1 MYGVKPPDFAP
12 SSAQGSRR
20 RADDPRMGLVAQQAG
35 RASPASTGLQVFRYA
50 RVVLEQR
57 WLVLF
62 VFLLGAALFAAWAK
76 RTPKIYQATGTILV
90 EAMPPQV
97 MGDQVRD
104 VVTGP
109 GQFFAM
115 EDYLRTQRSVLLSD
129 GITRQGIQVMHLSGD
144 TEFWIDGM
152 PIDLNDAVERFLAAL
167 TVEVVP
173 RTEIFRLSFR
183 HRDPKQAKRAVDGI
197 IDVYIENNLKLHER
211 SNADATHWLAE
222 QADSLRQRLFKSE
235 NELYQFKE
243 DHDLLSV
250 SLEDRANNV
259 TQQIDKMSGGLSDAR
274 LRKAAILSG
283 RDELRK
289 MRAADAFSV
298 APAAVPTSLLERKTR
313 YNEEHE
319 KLVEL
324 QARYEAA
331 HPLVRRQKAKV
342 EVARAA
348 VLKETDLV
356 VLGAEARA
364 NEVIAE
370 ERKIAGELAAMK
382 QEGMRVNRLEIDYN
396 RLKRDTGLLSK
407 QYELVAQRMKE
418 TELAAQS
425 KGNNLHVL
433 DYARTPRTPVT
444 PNLMRDAPLALLA
457 TLVVAIVVAFVAHA
471 ADRRVRRQEDIEAR
485 TGLRVLASIPRSKR
499 GDLPVAD
506 DPQST
511 TAELYR
517 LIRTNLL
524 FADANRR
531 LRRVLVTSAVPEDGR
546 TFTAINL
553 ATVMAQ
559 CEDKKVLLIDCD
571 LRATRG
577 ASAIGV
583 GEHGEHAGLTNVVLG
598 ATTLD
603 KAIQSTD
610 IPNLSVL
617 CAGPMPPSP
626 AELLGGRRFQEILD
640 ACSERFDWVIIDSSP
655 AGLVTDPV
663 ILAKACDGTILV
675 VRSKHTTYNQLAR
688 AERALAD
695 VSATVLGVV
704 LNGTE
709 PSEAGYGYG
718 GQRKRPDSRTA
729 VRARLPR

>member
-1 MYGVKPPDFAP
+1 M
-12 SSAQGSRR
+12 
-20 RADDPRMGLVAQQAG
+20 
-35 RASPASTGLQVFRYA
+35 FRYA

-62 VFLLGAALFAAWAK
+62 VFLVGVALFATWAK
-76 RTPKIYQATGTILV
+76 QTPRVYKATGTILV

-104 VVTGP
+104 VMTGP
-109 GQFFAM
+109 GQFLAM
-115 EDYLRTQRSVLLSD
+115 DDYLRTQRSVLLSD
-129 GITRQGIQVMHLSGD
+129 GIARQGIQVMHLASD
-144 TEFWIDGM
+144 TDFWVDGM
-152 PIDLNDAVERFLAAL
+152 PVDPNDAVERFVASL

-173 RTEIFRLSFR
+173 RTQIFSLSYR

-197 IDVYIENNLKLHER
+197 IDVYIENNLKLRER
-211 SNADATHWLAE
+211 SNADASRWLAE
-222 QADSLRQRLFKSE
+222 QADSLRQRLSKSE
-235 NELYQFKE
+235 NELYQFKA

-259 TQQIDKMSGGLSDAR
+259 TQQIDKLSTGLSDAR
-274 LRKAAILSG
+274 LRKAALVSG

-289 MRAADAFSV
+289 MRAADPFSV
-298 APAAVPTSLLERKTR
+298 APAGVPMSLLDRKAR
-313 YNEEHE
+313 YNEENE

-324 QARYEAA
+324 EGRYEPA
-331 HPLVRRQKAKV
+331 HPLVRRQKSKV
-342 EVARAA
+342 AVARAA

-364 NEVIAE
+364 NEVVAE
-370 ERKIAGELAAMK
+370 ERKIAGELAALK
-382 QEGMRVNRLEIDYN
+382 QDGMRVNRLEIDYN

-433 DYARTPRTPVT
+433 DYARTPRIPVT

-457 TLVVAIVVAFVAHA
+457 SLVVAVAVAFAAHA
-471 ADRRVRRQEDIEAR
+471 ADRRVRGQEDIEGR
-485 TGLRVLASIPRSKR
+485 TGLRVLASIPFVRGR
-499 GDLPVAD
+499 GDHPIAY
-506 DPQST
+506 DPYST

-531 LRRVLVTSAVPEDGR
+531 LRRVLVTSAVPQDGR

-571 LRATRG
+571 LRATRV
-577 ASAIGV
+577 ASALGM
-583 GEHGEHAGLTNVVLG
+583 GEHAGLTDVVLG
-598 ATTLD
+598 AATLD
-603 KAIQSTD
+603 EAIQSTH
-610 IPNLSVL
+610 IPNLRVL

-640 ACSERFDWVIIDSSP
+640 ACSERFDWVIIDSPP
-655 AGLVTDPV
+655 AGLVSDPV
-663 ILAKACDGTILV
+663 ILAKACDGAIVV

-695 VSATVLGVV
+695 GSPTVVGVV
-704 LNGTE
+704 LSGTE
-709 PSEAGYGYG
+709 QSDAGYGYG
-718 GQRKRPDSRTA
+718 KRKRPNSHAA
-729 VRARLPR
+729 VRARGPA